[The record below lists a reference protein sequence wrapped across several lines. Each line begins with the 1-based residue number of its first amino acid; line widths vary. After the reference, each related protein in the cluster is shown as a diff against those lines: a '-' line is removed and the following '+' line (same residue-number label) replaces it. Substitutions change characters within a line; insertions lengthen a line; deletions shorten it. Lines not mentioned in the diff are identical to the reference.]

1 MKGHEQSSGPSPT
14 TGPEE
19 AGSGAKGDKWRQFAI
34 GVLPPWIV
42 APCRLLREC
51 FVHRVADVRQID

>member
-42 APCRLLREC
+42 APCRLLRGNVLC
-51 FVHRVADVRQID
+51 IASAMCGR